1 MFVTEELLPSA
12 PSGEEAKIIEGRP
25 HANSPEDYLLGVR
38 VHALQLPKEG
48 DDKAEPP
55 LLCGQGTPSSGS
67 NTLAISSWTDLI
79 WRCRVGWE
87 LYPGCFGGYHRGV
100 PGPTRPKAP

>member
-25 HANSPEDYLLGVR
+25 HANSPEDCLLGVR

-55 LLCGQGTPSSGS
+55 LLCGQGTPSSDS
-67 NTLAISSWTDLI
+67 NTLACLQLNRLDLE
-79 WRCRVGWE
+79 VQGWVRA
-87 LYPGCFGGYHRGV
+87 LPRLLWGI
-100 PGPTRPKAP
+100 PP